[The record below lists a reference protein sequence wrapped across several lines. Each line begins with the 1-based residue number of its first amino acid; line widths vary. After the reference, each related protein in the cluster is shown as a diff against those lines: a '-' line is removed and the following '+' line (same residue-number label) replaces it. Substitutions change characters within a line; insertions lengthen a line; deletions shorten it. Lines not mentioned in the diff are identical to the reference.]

1 MSHAAHIRPIRI
13 RPAHK
18 RRAHKRVARRL
29 VFVPLLA
36 LLWLSLGQ
44 GVSACG
50 GLFCQNTP
58 VDQVGE
64 RIVFSTDGETVTS
77 LIEIQYFGEAD
88 DFSWILPIPEA
99 IEADDL
105 QVPENGDAVFD
116 ELHSFTD
123 VRFIAPDEPDCVVEV
138 MFDSATAESEESGDG
153 GVDVF
158 ASGEVGP
165 FGFDVIGS
173 SDPNALIDWLVENGY
188 RVEPEME
195 PLINVYVDDQFAF
208 VAMRLLDGE
217 TSESI
222 QPIEI
227 SYPGTKPMI
236 PLRLTAVAA
245 QNQMPIWTWVFADEQ
260 AVPENYSH
268 MDIAT
273 EELTFSSFGGNDYI
287 SLVQNRADA
296 LGGQAFITEFATATE
311 NIGVTINHPYLAE
324 KIDQYGYLTRL
335 ATYIDPAEMTV
346 DPVFGFDGD
355 RPDVSNVR
363 DATGMTG
370 LYDCEREGDSGG
382 LISFGTTD
390 AIDPTGGDDEV
401 AATTPDAS
409 GSSNLL
415 LFAMG
420 GVIVVLVGVVGFL
433 LGNRKPNAAA

>member
-1 MSHAAHIRPIRI
+1 VSHNRPSRI
-13 RPAHK
+13 RL
-18 RRAHKRVARRL
+18 L
-29 VFVPLLA
+29 VFLPLLA

-50 GLFCQNTP
+50 GLFCQNNP
-58 VDQVGE
+58 VNQVGE
-64 RIVFSTDGETVTS
+64 RIVFSTHGETVTTR
-77 LIEIQYFGEAD
+77 IEIQYFGQSE

-123 VRFIAPDEPDCVVEV
+123 VRFIAPEFPECAEV
-138 MFDSATAESEESGDG
+138 IMMAAAEDDSATASSEG

-173 SDPNALIDWLVENGY
+173 SDPNALIDWLVENNY

-195 PLINVYVDDQFAF
+195 PLINVYVEEEFAF

-217 TSESI
+217 TSEAI

-227 SYPGTKPMI
+227 SYPGANPMI

-245 QNQMPIWTWVFADEQ
+245 QNQMPIWTWFFAAEQ
-260 AVPENYSH
+260 VVPENYSH
-268 MDIAT
+268 MEIAT
-273 EELTFSSFGGNDYI
+273 KELTFNEFGGNDYV

-296 LGGQAFITEFATATE
+296 LGGQAFITEFATATD
-311 NIGVTINHPYLAE
+311 NIGLTINHPYLVE
-324 KIDQYGYLTRL
+324 KMDQYGYLTRL
-335 ATYIDPAEMTV
+335 ATYIDPAEMTL
-346 DPVFGFDGD
+346 DPVFTFDGD

-363 DATGMTG
+363 DATGLTG
-370 LYDCEREGDSGG
+370 LYSCEREAEGGG
-382 LISFGTTD
+382 LISFSNTD
-390 AIDPTGGDDEV
+390 AIDPNDGSDEV
-401 AATTPDAS
+401 AAVTPDSS
-409 GSSNLL
+409 GTSDMPLYV
-415 LFAMG
+415 MG
-420 GVIVVLVGVVGFL
+420 GVIAVLVGAVGFL
-433 LGNRKPNAAA
+433 LGHRKPTNASNQPPR